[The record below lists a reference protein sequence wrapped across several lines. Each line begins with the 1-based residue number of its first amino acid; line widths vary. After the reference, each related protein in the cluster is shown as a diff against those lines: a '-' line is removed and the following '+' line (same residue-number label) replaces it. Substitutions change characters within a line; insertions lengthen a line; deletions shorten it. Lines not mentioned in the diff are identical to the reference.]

1 MATPRRRSARLSRKS
16 STPDRLSARK
26 TPLPHIQLGSLVER
40 DETPEGGPQSTL
52 DTIVSSPRAPADAK
66 THEQLNQL
74 YAVKTPK
81 TLPRLA
87 HAEMHPKEVHQTT
100 TNAPDS
106 GLRLGFADISPTK
119 TSNTLADAQNTP
131 TKRAPRA
138 SLPHHLTAAG
148 FDFKFASES
157 HLSEEAQMLMNN
169 VREDAERIKMHILAE
184 KGTQARK
191 DDEAKRL
198 FGGVSATGRKMAK
211 PQGKAGRFSDVHM
224 AQFKKMDSIANHPS
238 SFRAKPNFAQP
249 TQQSLKRSGSKAGLD
264 EAERPQT
271 AGKGTLGKSA
281 PLFGQTNTSSNPQ
294 KPLYSLL
301 MESNRLDND
310 APAKRRKSIFG
321 DVSAGRAAMKDDE
334 DAVSRSS
341 TLPRPKGGLPAS
353 LLTPTKASL
362 ARSNTAKIPLA
373 SPGKVSLVPRSNS
386 VKSLKAAD
394 IMNSSSDSPEQ
405 SSSPPKQVGL
415 VRLESTKC
423 MRPLPPLPTNA
434 LSSPAKSSNIPTSKP
449 LPAIPSLA
457 LSPGKPSLSSR
468 LPTFQGLKS
477 ILRPTRRG
485 IGKTIQSPTKDTSAG
500 DTPKRPNTAAPSESD
515 SIKKVD
521 FTPSTKSRYAVKLAA
536 ASPSP
541 SKLPQA
547 DPIGRSGPLSPYDPA
562 AYTLSESSNDDAGED
577 EWEDAE
583 SEVDYPVLPL
593 AASNNNTSARDFTA
607 KAKDHSRRESK
618 EFKSIFTTLE
628 HPSRSNTPT
637 TLTDVNTKVNVRGA
651 GVIPPYQQ
659 QKQQAN
665 VVARS
670 PSSNVNNM
678 RYTVSAK
685 PSPSTIRKVRSSGV
699 SELVQ
704 PFEDTIRTVPHGL
717 PGKKRRRE
725 LDDEGDDAKENR
737 RASIMPNV
745 PGAWDNGHWEGK
757 VVDVDE
763 GEKRGGKRA
772 KIQPKQTE
780 KEVGQTA
787 AGKVLKKPNKAREAA
802 AKNAKDRK
810 SGFSGQTQ
818 AQAQKQK
825 QNLGKGGEEKEKAS
839 GGGRVSGA
847 SGRGI
852 LSMSRLNMLSRP
864 KERR

>member
-1 MATPRRRSARLSRKS
+1 M
-16 STPDRLSARK
+16 RK

-40 DETPEGGPQSTL
+40 DETPEGGPQSNL
-52 DTIVSSPRAPADAK
+52 DTIVSSPIAPVHAK
-66 THEQLNQL
+66 TQEQLNQL
-74 YAVKTPK
+74 SAVKTPK

-131 TKRAPRA
+131 TKTAPRA

-157 HLSEEAQMLMNN
+157 HLSAEAQMLMNN

-191 DDEAKRL
+191 DNEAKRL

-281 PLFGQTNTSSNPQ
+281 PLFAQTNTISNPQ
-294 KPLYSLL
+294 KPLNSLL

-321 DVSAGRAAMKDDE
+321 HVSAGRAAMKDDE

-341 TLPRPKGGLPAS
+341 TLPRPKGGLPAP

-373 SPGKVSLVPRSNS
+373 SPGKVSLLPRSNS

-394 IMNSSSDSPEQ
+394 VMTSSSDSPEQ

-415 VRLESTKC
+415 VRSQSTKSI
-423 MRPLPPLPTNA
+423 RPLPPLPTNA
-434 LSSPAKSSNIPTSKP
+434 LSSPAKSSNVATSKP
-449 LPAIPSLA
+449 LPALPSLA
-457 LSPGKPSLSSR
+457 SSPGKPSLSSR

-500 DTPKRPNTAAPSESD
+500 ETPKRPNTAAPSESD
-515 SIKKVD
+515 SVKKVD

-547 DPIGRSGPLSPYDPA
+547 EAIGRSEPLVPYDPA

-593 AASNNNTSARDFTA
+593 VASNNTSSARDFTA

-637 TLTDVNTKVNVRGA
+637 TLTDVNTQVNVRGA
-651 GVIPPYQQ
+651 GVIPPYQHQQ

-665 VVARS
+665 VVTRS
-670 PSSNVNNM
+670 PSSSVNNR
-678 RYTVSAK
+678 RYTMSAN

-725 LDDEGDDAKENR
+725 LDDDEGDDAKENR

-745 PGAWDNGHWEGK
+745 PGAWDSGHAGGK

-772 KIQPKQTE
+772 KIQAKQPE
-780 KEVGQTA
+780 KEVGQPA

-802 AKNAKDRK
+802 AKNAKERK
-810 SGFSGQTQ
+810 SGYFGQTQ

-825 QNLGKGGEEKEKAS
+825 QKQSLGKGAEEKEKSSAAGARAS
-839 GGGRVSGA
+839 GAGA
-847 SGRGI
+847 RGI

>member
-1 MATPRRRSARLSRKS
+1 M
-16 STPDRLSARK
+16 
-26 TPLPHIQLGSLVER
+26 ER

-52 DTIVSSPRAPADAK
+52 DTIVSSPIAPVDAR
-66 THEQLNQL
+66 TQEQLNQL
-74 YAVKTPK
+74 SAVKTPK

-87 HAEMHPKEVHQTT
+87 RAEMHPKEVHQTT

-106 GLRLGFADISPTK
+106 GLRLGFADVSPTR
-119 TSNTLADAQNTP
+119 TSNTLAEAQNTP
-131 TKRAPRA
+131 TKTAPRA
-138 SLPHHLTAAG
+138 SLPHHLTAAS
-148 FDFKFASES
+148 FDFKCASES

-184 KGTQARK
+184 KGTQSRK
-191 DDEAKRL
+191 DDEAERL
-198 FGGVSATGRKMAK
+198 FGGVSATGRKIAK

-264 EAERPQT
+264 EAERPRT

-281 PLFGQTNTSSNPQ
+281 TLFGQTNTSSNPQ
-294 KPLYSLL
+294 KPLYGFS
-301 MESNRLDND
+301 MESNRLEND

-341 TLPRPKGGLPAS
+341 TLPRPKSGLPAS

-373 SPGKVSLVPRSNS
+373 SPGKASLVPRSNS

-394 IMNSSSDSPEQ
+394 VMTSSSDGPEP

-415 VRLESTKC
+415 VRSESTKSI
-423 MRPLPPLPTNA
+423 RPLPPLPTNA
-434 LSSPAKSSNIPTSKP
+434 LSNPTKSSNIPASKP
-449 LPAIPSLA
+449 LPAIPSVA
-457 LSPGKPSLSSR
+457 SSPGKPSLSSR

-477 ILRPTRRG
+477 ILRPARRG
-485 IGKTIQSPTKDTSAG
+485 IGKTIQSPTRDTSAG

-547 DPIGRSGPLSPYDPA
+547 NPIARSGPLIPYDPA
-562 AYTLSESSNDDAGED
+562 AYTLSESSNDDADED
-577 EWEDAE
+577 EWEDAD

-593 AASNNNTSARDFTA
+593 AASNNTSSTRDFTA

-651 GVIPPYQQ
+651 GVIPPYQHQ
-659 QKQQAN
+659 QPKQQAN

-670 PSSNVNNM
+670 PSSNVSNM
-678 RYTVSAK
+678 RYTMSAK
-685 PSPSTIRKVRSSGV
+685 PSPSTIRRVRSSGV
-699 SELVQ
+699 SELVH
-704 PFEDTIRTVPHGL
+704 PFEDTIKTVPHGL
-717 PGKKRRRE
+717 PGKKRRRG
-725 LDDEGDDAKENR
+725 LDDEGEDAKENR
-737 RASIMPNV
+737 QASIMPNV
-745 PGAWDNGHWEGK
+745 PGVWDDGHRESK
-757 VVDVDE
+757 VADVDE

-772 KIQPKQTE
+772 KIQPKETE

-787 AGKVLKKPNKAREAA
+787 GGKLLKKPNKAREAA
-802 AKNAKDRK
+802 ARNAKERK

-818 AQAQKQK
+818 TQTQK
-825 QNLGKGGEEKEKAS
+825 QNLGKAGEEKEKAR
-839 GGGRVSGA
+839 GGGGASGA